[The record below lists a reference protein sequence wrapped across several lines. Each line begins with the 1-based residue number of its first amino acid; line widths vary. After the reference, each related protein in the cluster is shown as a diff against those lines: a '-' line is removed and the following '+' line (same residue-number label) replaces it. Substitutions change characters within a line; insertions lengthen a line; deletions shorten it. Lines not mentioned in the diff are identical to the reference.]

1 MNNSYDDVKILKA
14 EDLRKILGIGR
25 DKANALMNSEA
36 FPSTQIGR
44 THFITQKNFERWLDN
59 YAGKDFEL

>member
-1 MNNSYDDVKILKA
+1 MHVLA
-14 EDLRKILGIGR
+14 DLLGIGR
-25 DKANALMNSEA
+25 DKANTLMNSEA

-44 THFITQKNFERWLDN
+44 THFITQKNFELWLDN